1 VSVGEELSRARQ
13 ERRLTV
19 EDVAAD
25 TRIRSTLIRAIEADN
40 FDPCGGSVYARG
52 HIRSIARVVGID
64 PKPLLAEFDD
74 AHEGAAPSPLTLA
87 TPTPTDHQAVAR
99 SERHGPN
106 WAAAMVAVLV
116 LVIVAALVP
125 FLTKHHG
132 SNSPPAGTKAGPV
145 TPIHHSAKPSPTPKP
160 STTSS
165 PPPSAT
171 AQLNTNEASM
181 LIRTTHDTTWMS
193 VMTVSHKVLFEGLL
207 TAGHQKLFTAKHGLS
222 FTIGNAPAVDVVV
235 NGHDIGSPPS
245 SGNVSRGTV
254 EPGAD
259 TVQAA

>member
-19 EDVAAD
+19 DDVAAD
-25 TRIRSTLIRAIEADN
+25 TMIRATLIRAIEADN

-64 PKPLLAEFDD
+64 PKPLLAEFDSS
-74 AHEGAAPSPLTLA
+74 HEGAAPAALTLA
-87 TPTPTDHQAVAR
+87 AAPTDHEAVAR

-116 LVIVAALVP
+116 LVVVAALVP
-125 FLTKHHG
+125 LFTHHG
-132 SNSPPAGTKAGPV
+132 SNSPAPNAGPGPV
-145 TPIHHSAKPSPTPKP
+145 THTSTTPSPTASP
-160 STTSS
+160 SHSAS

-171 AQLNTNEASM
+171 AQLNTNQASM
-181 LIRTTHDTTWMS
+181 LIRVTKETTWLS
-193 VMTVSHKVLFEGLL
+193 VETVAGSLLFQGLL
-207 TAGHQKLFTAKHGLS
+207 PAGHQKLFTAKHGLK
-222 FTIGNAPAVDVVV
+222 FTIGNAPAVDIVV
-235 NGHDIGSPPS
+235 NGHDIGSPAS
-245 SGNVSRGTV
+245 SGSVSRGTV
-254 EPGAD
+254 TPGAS

>member
-19 EDVAAD
+19 DDVAAD
-25 TRIRSTLIRAIEADN
+25 TMIRATLIRAIEADN

-64 PKPLLAEFDD
+64 PKPLLAEFDST
-74 AHEGAAPSPLTLA
+74 HEGAAPAALTLA
-87 TPTPTDHQAVAR
+87 AAPTDHEAVAR
-99 SERHGPN
+99 SERHNRGPN

-116 LVIVAALVP
+116 LVVVAALVP
-125 FLTKHHG
+125 FIAGHHG
-132 SNSPPAGTKAGPV
+132 SNKPSSNAGAGPV
-145 TPIHHSAKPSPTPKP
+145 THP
-160 STTSS
+160 STTPSPAASPSHSAS

-171 AQLNTNEASM
+171 AQLNTNQASM
-181 LIRTTHDTTWMS
+181 LIRVTKDSTWMS
-193 VMTVSHKVLFEGLL
+193 VETVAGSVLFEGLL
-207 TAGHQKLFTAKHGLS
+207 PAGHQKLFTAKHGLK
-222 FTIGNAPAVDVVV
+222 FVIGNAPAVDIVV
-235 NGHDIGSPPS
+235 NGHDIGSPAS

-254 EPGAD
+254 TPGAN

>member
-13 ERRLTV
+13 DRRLTV
-19 EDVAAD
+19 DDVAAD
-25 TRIRSTLIRAIEADN
+25 TMIRATLIHAIEADN

-64 PKPLLAEFDD
+64 PKPLLAEFDST
-74 AHEGAAPSPLTLA
+74 HEGAAPAALTLA
-87 TPTPTDHQAVAR
+87 AAPTDHEAVAR

-116 LVIVAALVP
+116 LVVVAALVP
-125 FLTKHHG
+125 FIAGHHG
-132 SNSPPAGTKAGPV
+132 SKSPSANPGPGPV
-145 TPIHHSAKPSPTPKP
+145 THP
-160 STTSS
+160 STTPSPAASPSHSAS

-171 AQLNTNEASM
+171 AQLNTNQASM
-181 LIRTTHDTTWMS
+181 LIRVTKDTTWMS
-193 VMTVSHKVLFEGLL
+193 VKTVSDKVLFEGLL
-207 TAGHQKLFTAKHGLS
+207 TAGHQKLFTAKHGLT
-222 FTIGNAPAVDVVV
+222 FTIGNAPAVDIVV
-235 NGHDIGSPPS
+235 NGHDIGSPAS

-254 EPGAD
+254 TPGAN

>member
-13 ERRLTV
+13 ERRLSV
-19 EDVAAD
+19 EDIAAD
-25 TRIRSTLIRAIEADN
+25 TRIRATLIHAIEADN

-52 HIRSIARVVGID
+52 HIRSIARLVGLD
-64 PKPLLAEFDD
+64 PAPLLAEFDRT
-74 AHEGAAPSPLTLA
+74 HEGAAPAAVTFEAAS
-87 TPTPTDHQAVAR
+87 PTDHQAVAR

-116 LVIVAALVP
+116 IVVVAALFP
-125 FLTKHHG
+125 LLRHHG
-132 SNSPPAGTKAGPV
+132 SSGSPVQNAAPPPPPV
-145 TPIHHSAKPSPTPKP
+145 HHSAKPSPSP
-160 STTSS
+160 SVSSS
-165 PPPSAT
+165 PPSSAT
-171 AQLNTNEASM
+171 AQLNTNLASM

-193 VMTVSHKVLFEGLL
+193 VKTSNDKVLFEGLL
-207 TAGHQKLFTAKHGLS
+207 PAGHQKLFTAKHGLT

-254 EPGAD
+254 SPGAN

>member
-19 EDVAAD
+19 DDVAAD
-25 TRIRSTLIRAIEADN
+25 TMIRATLIRAIEADN

-64 PKPLLAEFDD
+64 PKPLLAEFDSS
-74 AHEGAAPSPLTLA
+74 HEGAAPAAVTLA
-87 TPTPTDHQAVAR
+87 AAPTDHEAVAR

-116 LVIVAALVP
+116 LVVVAALIP
-125 FLTKHHG
+125 ILSHHG
-132 SNSPPAGTKAGPV
+132 SNKPASNAGTGPGPV
-145 TPIHHSAKPSPTPKP
+145 THTTTTPSPAASPTHSA
-160 STTSS
+160 S

-171 AQLNTNEASM
+171 AQLNTNQASM
-181 LIRTTHDTTWMS
+181 LIRVTKDTTWMS
-193 VMTVSHKVLFEGLL
+193 VETVAGSVLFEGLL
-207 TAGHQKLFTAKHGLS
+207 PAGHQKLFTAKHGLK
-222 FTIGNAPAVDVVV
+222 FVIGNAPAVDLVV
-235 NGHDIGSPPS
+235 NGHDIGSPAS

-254 EPGAD
+254 TPGAN

>member
-25 TRIRSTLIRAIEADN
+25 TRIRATLIHAIEADN
-40 FDPCGGSVYARG
+40 FKPCGGSVYARG
-52 HIRSIARVVGID
+52 HIRSIARVVGLD
-64 PKPLLAEFDD
+64 PGPLLAEFDRT
-74 AHEGAAPSPLTLA
+74 HEGAAPAPLTLA
-87 TPTPTDHQAVAR
+87 TATPTDHQAVAR

-116 LVIVAALVP
+116 LVVIAAGVT
-125 FLTKHHG
+125 FVTNHH
-132 SNSPPAGTKAGPV
+132 SSSSPPSSNAGAAPAT
-145 TPIHHSAKPSPTPKP
+145 HHSATPSPQP
-160 STTSS
+160 STTAS

-171 AQLNTNEASM
+171 AQLNTKEASM

-193 VMTVSHKVLFEGLL
+193 VKTVNDKVLFEGLL
-207 TAGHQKLFTAKHGLS
+207 TAGHQKLFTSKHGLT

-254 EPGAD
+254 APGAD

>member
-19 EDVAAD
+19 DDVAAD
-25 TRIRSTLIRAIEADN
+25 TRIRATLIRAIEADN

-52 HIRSIARVVGID
+52 HIRSIARVVGLD
-64 PKPLLAEFDD
+64 PKPLLAEFDGT
-74 AHEGAAPSPLTLA
+74 HEGAAPAALTLTA
-87 TPTPTDHQAVAR
+87 APTDHEAVAR

-116 LVIVAALVP
+116 LVVVAALVP
-125 FLTKHHG
+125 LLGRHHS
-132 SNSPPAGTKAGPV
+132 SNSPSSNAGPV
-145 TPIHHSAKPSPTPKP
+145 THTSTTPSPAASP
-160 STTSS
+160 SQSAS

-171 AQLNTNEASM
+171 AQLNTNQASM
-181 LIRTTHDTTWMS
+181 LIRVTKDTTWMS
-193 VMTVSHKVLFEGLL
+193 VKTVSDKVLFEGLL
-207 TAGHQKLFTAKHGLS
+207 TAGHQKLFTAKHGLT
-222 FTIGNAPAVDVVV
+222 FTIGNAPAVDIVV
-235 NGHDIGSPPS
+235 NGHDIGSPAS

-254 EPGAD
+254 TPGAD

>member
-19 EDVAAD
+19 DDVAAD
-25 TRIRSTLIRAIEADN
+25 TMIRATLIRAIEADN

-64 PKPLLAEFDD
+64 PKPLLAEFDSS
-74 AHEGAAPSPLTLA
+74 HEGAAPAALTLA
-87 TPTPTDHQAVAR
+87 AAPTDHEAVAR

-116 LVIVAALVP
+116 LVVVAALVP
-125 FLTKHHG
+125 LFTHHG
-132 SNSPPAGTKAGPV
+132 SNSPAPNAGPGPV
-145 TPIHHSAKPSPTPKP
+145 THTSTTPSPTASP
-160 STTSS
+160 SHSAS

-171 AQLNTNEASM
+171 AQLNTNQASM
-181 LIRTTHDTTWMS
+181 LIRVTKETTWLS
-193 VMTVSHKVLFEGLL
+193 VETVAGSLLFQGLL
-207 TAGHQKLFTAKHGLS
+207 PAGHQKLFTAKHGLK
-222 FTIGNAPAVDVVV
+222 FTIGNAPAVDIVV
-235 NGHDIGSPPS
+235 NGHDIGSPAS
-245 SGNVSRGTV
+245 SGSVSRGTV
-254 EPGAD
+254 TPGAN

>member
-19 EDVAAD
+19 EDIAAD
-25 TRIRSTLIRAIEADN
+25 TRIRATLIHAIEADN
-40 FDPCGGSVYARG
+40 FKPCGGSVYARG

-64 PKPLLAEFDD
+64 PGPLLAEFDK
-74 AHEGAAPSPLTLA
+74 AHEGAAPAPVTLA
-87 TPTPTDHQAVAR
+87 TATPTDHQAVAR

-116 LVIVAALVP
+116 LVVVAAAVP
-125 FLTKHHG
+125 FLTKHHSS
-132 SNSPPAGTKAGPV
+132 SNPPSSNAGVAPAT
-145 TPIHHSAKPSPTPKP
+145 HHSAKPAPTP

-171 AQLNTNEASM
+171 AQLNTKEASM

-193 VMTVSHKVLFEGLL
+193 VKTVNDKVLFEGLL
-207 TAGHQKLFTAKHGLS
+207 TAGHQKLFTSKHGLT

-254 EPGAD
+254 SPGAN

>member
-19 EDVAAD
+19 EDIAAD
-25 TRIRSTLIRAIEADN
+25 TRIRATLIHAIEADN

-64 PKPLLAEFDD
+64 PAPLLAEFDST
-74 AHEGAAPSPLTLA
+74 HEGAAPAAVSLA
-87 TPTPTDHQAVAR
+87 AAPTDHEAVAR

-116 LVIVAALVP
+116 LVVVAALVP
-125 FLTKHHG
+125 FIRNHG
-132 SNSPPAGTKAGPV
+132 SNSPSSNAGPSPVTHTSTKAAP
-145 TPIHHSAKPSPTPKP
+145 PPSPTH
-160 STTSS
+160 SAS

-171 AQLNTNEASM
+171 AQLNTNQASM
-181 LIRTTHDTTWMS
+181 LIRVTKDSTWMS
-193 VMTVSHKVLFEGLL
+193 VETVAGSVLFEGLL
-207 TAGHQKLFTAKHGLS
+207 PAGHQKLFTSKHGLK
-222 FTIGNAPAVDVVV
+222 FVIGNAPAVDIVV
-235 NGHDIGSPPS
+235 NGHDIGSPAS

-254 EPGAD
+254 APGAN

>member
-19 EDVAAD
+19 EDIAAD
-25 TRIRSTLIRAIEADN
+25 TRIRATLIHAIEADN
-40 FDPCGGSVYARG
+40 YGPCGGSVYARG

-64 PKPLLAEFDD
+64 PGPLLAEFDEG
-74 AHEGAAPSPLTLA
+74 HEGAAPAPLTLA
-87 TPTPTDHQAVAR
+87 TATPTDHQAVAR

-116 LVIVAALVP
+116 LVVIAAGFQ
-125 FLTKHHG
+125 FLAHNHG
-132 SNSPPAGTKAGPV
+132 SSTPPSSSNAAAPQV
-145 TPIHHSAKPSPTPKP
+145 THHTAKPTPKP

-193 VMTVSHKVLFEGLL
+193 VKTLNDKVLFEGLL
-207 TAGHQKLFTAKHGLS
+207 TAGHQKLFTAKRGLT

-254 EPGAD
+254 SPGAN

>member
-19 EDVAAD
+19 DDVAAD
-25 TRIRSTLIRAIEADN
+25 TMIRGTLIRAIEADN

-64 PKPLLAEFDD
+64 PKPLLAEFDSS
-74 AHEGAAPSPLTLA
+74 HEGAAPAAVTLA
-87 TPTPTDHQAVAR
+87 AAPTDHEAVAR

-116 LVIVAALVP
+116 LVVVAALIP
-125 FLTKHHG
+125 ILSHHG
-132 SNSPPAGTKAGPV
+132 SNKPASNAGTGPGPV
-145 TPIHHSAKPSPTPKP
+145 THTTTTPSPAASPTHSA
-160 STTSS
+160 S

-171 AQLNTNEASM
+171 AQLNTNQASM
-181 LIRTTHDTTWMS
+181 LIRVTKDTTWMS
-193 VMTVSHKVLFEGLL
+193 VETVAGSVLFEGLL
-207 TAGHQKLFTAKHGLS
+207 PAGHQKLFTAKHGLK
-222 FTIGNAPAVDVVV
+222 FVIGNAPAVDLVV
-235 NGHDIGSPPS
+235 NGHDIGSPAS

-254 EPGAD
+254 TPGAN

>member
-13 ERRLTV
+13 ERRLSV
-19 EDVAAD
+19 EDIAAD
-25 TRIRSTLIRAIEADN
+25 TRIRATLIHAIEADN

-52 HIRSIARVVGID
+52 HIRSIARLVGLD
-64 PKPLLAEFDD
+64 PAPLLAEFDRT
-74 AHEGAAPSPLTLA
+74 HEGAAPAALTFEPA
-87 TPTPTDHQAVAR
+87 SPTDHQAVAR

-116 LVIVAALVP
+116 IVVVAALFP
-125 FLTKHHG
+125 LLRHHG
-132 SNSPPAGTKAGPV
+132 APGPAVQNAGPPPPPV
-145 TPIHHSAKPSPTPKP
+145 HHSAKPSPSP
-160 STTSS
+160 SVSSS
-165 PPPSAT
+165 PPSSAT
-171 AQLNTNEASM
+171 AQLNTNLASM

-193 VMTVSHKVLFEGLL
+193 VKTSNDRVLFEGLL
-207 TAGHQKLFTAKHGLS
+207 PAGHQKLFTAKHGLT

-254 EPGAD
+254 SPGAN

>member
-19 EDVAAD
+19 EDIAAD
-25 TRIRSTLIRAIEADN
+25 TRIRATLIRAIEADN
-40 FDPCGGSVYARG
+40 FAPCGGAVYARG
-52 HIRSIARVVGID
+52 HIRSIARVVGVD
-64 PKPLLAEFDD
+64 PGPLLAEFD
-74 AHEGAAPSPLTLA
+74 ATHEDAAPAPLTLA
-87 TPTPTDHQAVAR
+87 TATPTDHQAVAR

-116 LVIVAALVP
+116 LVVIAAAVP
-125 FLTKHHG
+125 FLTRNHSS
-132 SNSPPAGTKAGPV
+132 SNPPASNAGAPAPV
-145 TPIHHSAKPSPTPKP
+145 AHHTPKPSPKP
-160 STTSS
+160 STTAS

-171 AQLNTNEASM
+171 AQLNTKEASM

-193 VMTVSHKVLFEGLL
+193 IKTVNDKVLFEGLL
-207 TAGHQKLFTAKHGLS
+207 TAGHQKLFTSKHGLT

-254 EPGAD
+254 SPGAN

>member
-19 EDVAAD
+19 DDIAAD
-25 TRIRSTLIRAIEADN
+25 TRIRATLIRAIEDDN
-40 FDPCGGSVYARG
+40 FAPCGGSVYARG
-52 HIRSIARVVGID
+52 HIRSIARIVGID
-64 PKPLLAEFDD
+64 PAPLLAEFDQG
-74 AHEGAAPSPLTLA
+74 HEGAAPAPLTLA
-87 TPTPTDHQAVAR
+87 SATPTDHQAVAR

-116 LVIVAALVP
+116 LVVIAAAVP
-125 FLTKHHG
+125 FLTRHH
-132 SNSPPAGTKAGPV
+132 SSTAPPASNAGSSPV
-145 TPIHHSAKPSPTPKP
+145 APRHSATPSAKP

-193 VMTVSHKVLFEGLL
+193 VKTVNNKVLFEGLL
-207 TAGHQKLFTAKHGLS
+207 TAGHQKLFTSKHGLT

-254 EPGAD
+254 SPGAN
-259 TVQAA
+259 TVQSA